1 MQISVAGNNQ
11 NKGFTLLEL
20 LVVVALIAITSAGVG
35 FAMRDSAQSQL
46 EREAQRLAAL
56 FESARAQSRT
66 SGVAVRWR
74 ITAQGFVFD
83 GLPPQALPSQWM
95 NADTRVRVPVTLLLG
110 PEPIIENQGVVLSLA
125 SQPDRAWQ
133 VSTNGLQPFSAQATT
148 AQPLQP

>member
-20 LVVVALIAITSAGVG
+20 LVVVALIAIVSAGVG

-74 ITAQGFVFD
+74 VTAQGFVFD

-133 VSTNGLQPFSAQATT
+133 VSTNGLQPFLAQATT

>member
-1 MQISVAGNNQ
+1 MQTLVAGNNQ

-20 LVVVALIAITSAGVG
+20 LVVVVLIAITSAGVG

-74 ITAQGFVFD
+74 ATAQGFVFD
-83 GLPPQALPSQWM
+83 GLPPQALPSQWLSP
-95 NADTRVRVPVTLLLG
+95 DTRVRVPVTLLLG
-110 PEPIIENQGVVLSLA
+110 PEPIIDNQNVVLTLA

-133 VSTNGLQPFSAQATT
+133 VSTNGLLPFSAQASAT
-148 AQPLQP
+148 PPR